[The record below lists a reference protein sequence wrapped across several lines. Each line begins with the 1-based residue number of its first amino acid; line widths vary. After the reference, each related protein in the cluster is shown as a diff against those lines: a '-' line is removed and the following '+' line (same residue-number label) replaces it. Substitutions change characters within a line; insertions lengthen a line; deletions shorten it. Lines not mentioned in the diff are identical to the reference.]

1 MSPPPLILMLKFS
14 PPGPQNVS
22 VFGDRVLRELIRV
35 SGGY

>member
-1 MSPPPLILMLKFS
+1 MVSPLPLIQMLKFL

-35 SGGY
+35 S